1 MAERSAKDDFVGLRQ
16 RSASDSDIISS
27 TNGAPQSNSKDDIN
41 PNSRK
46 TGVSRFLY
54 RLIRPWKW
62 RRRRKP
68 VSKKMEEKATSE
80 YDWSRSAQSRP
91 VALDTSIVPYLLA
104 TGHCQLARSY
114 L

>member
-62 RRRRKP
+62 RRRRKR
-68 VSKKMEEKATSE
+68 VSKKMEEKATN
-80 YDWSRSAQSRP
+80 
-91 VALDTSIVPYLLA
+91 LDR
-104 TGHCQLARSY
+104 QLSTRQDRAELIKRGI
-114 L
+114 LPPPKAVT